1 MTDTELHRLRVRFST
16 NTINK
21 ALRTFYGQYSTIQDA
36 WEQVS
41 YADAWAKCEELATET
56 EKTFF
61 DEFAE
66 RVAGVSK
73 MVAKDAGNGEYVY
86 TWDMKGE

>member
-1 MTDTELHRLRVRFST
+1 MTDTELHLLRVRFST
-16 NTINK
+16 HTING
-21 ALRTFYGQYSTIQDA
+21 ALRTFYGQYNTIQDA
-36 WEQVS
+36 WKQVS
-41 YADAWAKCEELATET
+41 YVDAWAKCEELATET

-73 MVAKDAGNGEYVY
+73 MVAGDYGNGEYIY